1 MVHGLA
7 PALVNTIGMNE
18 CPAPALPSPAVT
30 FRLPL
35 MHWPLAALAPPEPSP
50 PVPDAVFVPVSV
62 LLVAGA
68 ELAVLVAGVEEDVVE
83 VSDEAVV
90 ELGLPQAAV
99 SRPAAMPKDLVMDF
113 ASSRTQRF
121 EYPIRGRVTPQVVA
135 CARQSTAV
143 GV

>member
-1 MVHGLA
+1 
-7 PALVNTIGMNE
+7 MNE
-18 CPAPALPSPAVT
+18 CPAPALPSPTVT
-30 FRLPL
+30 FRLAL

-50 PVPDAVFVPVSV
+50 PAPDAVFVPVSA

-68 ELAVLVAGVEEDVVE
+68 ELAVLVAAVDEDVVE

-99 SRPAAMPKDLVMDF
+99 SRPTAMTPATAAMPKDLVMDF

-135 CARQSTAV
+135 RARQSTAV